1 MIDRKGII
9 LAGGKGTRLYPLTK
23 SLSKQLL
30 PIYDKP
36 MIYYSISTLM
46 EIGIKDIL
54 IITTPN
60 DQKLFKTLLGNG
72 SNWGVNFEF
81 IKQIRPE
88 GIAQAFILG
97 RDFLGDSHSV
107 LILGD
112 NLFHGTSLKN
122 TFLDGNKR
130 TNGAT
135 VFAYPVKD
143 PQRYGVLDFDN
154 NGLVL
159 DIEEKPS
166 QPKSN
171 YAITGI
177 YFYDNSVLEKASKV
191 KPSKR
196 GEFEI
201 TDLNKMYLQEKSLH
215 VEIMGSGTAW
225 LDTGN
230 HESLYEASGY
240 IKTLENRQ
248 GLKIG
253 CPEEISWRNG
263 WISNNKLNEIAS
275 KMSANEYGKYLL
287 NLLN

>member
-54 IITTPN
+54 IITTPD

-72 SNWGVNFEF
+72 SNWGVNIEF

-88 GIAQAFILG
+88 GLAQAFILG
-97 RDFLGDSHSV
+97 KDFLGDSHSV

-177 YFYDNSVLEKASKV
+177 YFYDNSVVEKASKV

-215 VEIMGSGTAW
+215 VEIMGRGTAW

-253 CPEEISWRNG
+253 CPEEISWRNS
-263 WISNNKLNEIAS
+263 WISNNKLREIAS

>member
-97 RDFLGDSHSV
+97 KDFLGDSHSV

-177 YFYDNSVLEKASKV
+177 YFYDNSVVEKASKV

-215 VEIMGSGTAW
+215 VEIMGRGTAW

-253 CPEEISWRNG
+253 CPEEICWRNG
-263 WISNNKLNEIAS
+263 WISNNKLKEIAS
-275 KMSANEYGKYLL
+275 KMSSNEYGKYLL

>member
-97 RDFLGDSHSV
+97 KDFLGDSHSV

-177 YFYDNSVLEKASKV
+177 YFYDNSVVEKASKV

-215 VEIMGSGTAW
+215 VEIMGRGTAW

-253 CPEEISWRNG
+253 CPEEISWRNS
-263 WISNNKLNEIAS
+263 WISNNKLKEIAS

>member
-1 MIDRKGII
+1 MIERKGII
-9 LAGGKGTRLYPLTK
+9 LAGGKGTRLYPLTQ

-46 EIGIKDIL
+46 EIGIREIL
-54 IITTPN
+54 IITTPE
-60 DQKLFKTLLGNG
+60 DQNLFKELLGNG
-72 SNWGVNFEF
+72 RQWGINFKF
-81 IKQIRPE
+81 ISQSRPE
-88 GIAQAFILG
+88 GIAQAFIIG
-97 RDFLGDSHSV
+97 REFLGDSHSV

-112 NLFHGTSLKN
+112 NLFHGTSLNN

-130 TNGAT
+130 INGAT

-143 PQRYGVLDFDN
+143 PERYGVLDFNKD
-154 NGLVL
+154 GLVI
-159 DIEEKPS
+159 DIEEKPIK
-166 QPKSN
+166 PKSN

-177 YFYDNSVLEKASKV
+177 YFFDNSVTEKATKV

-196 GEFEI
+196 GEYEI
-201 TDLNKMYLQEKSLH
+201 TDLNKMYLKEKSLH
-215 VEIMGSGTAW
+215 VEIMGRGTTW

-253 CPEEISWRNG
+253 CPEEISWRKG
-263 WISNNKLNEIAS
+263 WISNKKLKEIAS
-275 KMSANEYGKYLL
+275 KMSPNEYSKYLL
-287 NLLN
+287 NLLI

>member
-1 MIDRKGII
+1 M
-9 LAGGKGTRLYPLTK
+9 
-23 SLSKQLL
+23 
-30 PIYDKP
+30 
-36 MIYYSISTLM
+36 
-46 EIGIKDIL
+46 
-54 IITTPN
+54 
-60 DQKLFKTLLGNG
+60 
-72 SNWGVNFEF
+72 NFEF

-177 YFYDNSVLEKASKV
+177 YFYDNSVVEKASKV

-253 CPEEISWRNG
+253 CPEEISWRNS
-263 WISNNKLNEIAS
+263 WISSNKLKEIAS

-287 NLLN
+287 NLLS

>member
-1 MIDRKGII
+1 MIERKGII

-97 RDFLGDSHSV
+97 KDFLGDSHSV

-177 YFYDNSVLEKASKV
+177 YFYDNSVVEKASKV

-215 VEIMGSGTAW
+215 VEIMGRGTAW

-253 CPEEISWRNG
+253 CPEEISWRNS
-263 WISNNKLNEIAS
+263 WISNNKLKEIAS